1 MDYVLK
7 LAIMGSITILK
18 LLTPSSNIVQCC
30 SDHEQVGVE
39 IRVGVNFIRAVNM
52 DGNDEG

>member
-1 MDYVLK
+1 
-7 LAIMGSITILK
+7 MGFITVLK
-18 LLTPSSNIVQCC
+18 LLTPLSNIVQCC